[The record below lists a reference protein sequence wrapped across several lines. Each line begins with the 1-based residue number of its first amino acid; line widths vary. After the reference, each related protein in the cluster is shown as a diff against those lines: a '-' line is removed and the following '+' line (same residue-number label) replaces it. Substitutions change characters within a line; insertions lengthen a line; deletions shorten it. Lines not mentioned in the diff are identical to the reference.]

1 MDDVNNSL
9 FGGRGTYIR
18 ARPDMRTKELYE
30 FFNIKKLRRELSYVV
45 KAVGFLI
52 RKNREELVKME
63 EDWKLEF
70 PL

>member
-1 MDDVNNSL
+1 MAANNASW
-9 FGGRGTYIR
+9 RV
-18 ARPDMRTKELYE
+18 DQ
-30 FFNIKKLRRELSYVV
+30 ELSYVV